1 MSMKYQLKRKQQLN
15 TDLKTAWEFFSSP
28 HNLSKITPMD
38 MRFKVLTEV
47 GNQPIY
53 EGMIIDYS
61 VSPLLNI
68 PMRWQTEI
76 TKVEHMKSFVDFQ
89 KKGPYKLWNHLHEF
103 EENANGVLMTDTVDY
118 ELPMGIW
125 GDWMQRMIV
134 GKKLKQIFDYRY
146 KVLEV
151 WSRKK

>member
-68 PMRWQTEI
+68 PMKWQTEI

-125 GDWMQRMIV
+125 GDWMQKIIV
-134 GKKLKQIFDYRY
+134 RKKLKQIFDYRY

-151 WSRKK
+151 WGNKK